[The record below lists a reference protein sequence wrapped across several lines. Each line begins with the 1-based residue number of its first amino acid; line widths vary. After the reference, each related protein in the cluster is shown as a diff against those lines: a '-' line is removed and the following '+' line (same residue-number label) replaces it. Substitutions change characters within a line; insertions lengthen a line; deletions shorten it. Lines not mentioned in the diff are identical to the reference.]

1 MKRVSPPVRRLLLQD
16 GNADM
21 KQENV
26 ETIKHVADGVAAVTA
41 IGTVMQFL
49 PAVAALFTIVWTGM
63 RITEMIAGKPFAELI
78 RRKKD
83 AIDE

>member
-1 MKRVSPPVRRLLLQD
+1 
-16 GNADM
+16 
-21 KQENV
+21 
-26 ETIKHVADGVAAVTA
+26 
-41 IGTVMQFL
+41 MQLL

-83 AIDE
+83 SSNAE